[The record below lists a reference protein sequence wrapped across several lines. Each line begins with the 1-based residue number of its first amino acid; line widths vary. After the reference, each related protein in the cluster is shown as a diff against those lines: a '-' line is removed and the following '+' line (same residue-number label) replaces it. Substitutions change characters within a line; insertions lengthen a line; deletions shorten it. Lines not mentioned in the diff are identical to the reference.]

1 MAFGCDGA
9 FSNVRKA
16 LMRKPY
22 FNYSQEYIPHAYL
35 ELAIDPIVKGGY
47 ALQNVFKIFKKIIW
61 HVKNIIIYCRLCSSL
76 KY

>member
-1 MAFGCDGA
+1 MVFGCDGA

-35 ELAIDPIVKGGY
+35 ELSIDPVIKGTTQSANIVSFY
-47 ALQNVFKIFKKIIW
+47 
-61 HVKNIIIYCRLCSSL
+61 R
-76 KY
+76 

>member
-1 MAFGCDGA
+1 MIFGCDGA

-35 ELAIDPIVKGGY
+35 ELNIDPLIKGMKKM
-47 ALQNVFKIFKKIIW
+47 LKFVFILHHYLISKGIS
-61 HVKNIIIYCRLCSSL
+61 NNLY
-76 KY
+76 

>member
-1 MAFGCDGA
+1 MIFGCDGA

-35 ELAIDPIVKGGY
+35 ELNIDPVIKGT
-47 ALQNVFKIFKKIIW
+47 KKILTDQ
-61 HVKNIIIYCRLCSSL
+61 RLDL
-76 KY
+76 

>member
-1 MAFGCDGA
+1 MNYFNYFKQVTECDMAFGCDGA

-35 ELAIDPIVKGGY
+35 ELAIDPIFKGGY
-47 ALQNVFKIFKKIIW
+47 ALQNVFKIF
-61 HVKNIIIYCRLCSSL
+61 
-76 KY
+76 

>member
-1 MAFGCDGA
+1 MIFGCDGA

-35 ELAIDPIVKGGY
+35 ELNIDPLIKGIK
-47 ALQNVFKIFKKIIW
+47 NVETSFCFTSISDIERNF
-61 HVKNIIIYCRLCSSL
+61 
-76 KY
+76 